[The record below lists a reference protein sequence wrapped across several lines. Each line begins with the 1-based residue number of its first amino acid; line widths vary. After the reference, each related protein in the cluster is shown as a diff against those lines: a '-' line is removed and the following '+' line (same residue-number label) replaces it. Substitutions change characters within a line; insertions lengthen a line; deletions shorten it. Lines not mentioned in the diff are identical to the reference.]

1 MKHSRCFCFL
11 KDEKKILE
19 LDAFY
24 VVRNNKKNIAECLG
38 KYEDLF
44 PQKNQMLFGRCPRE
58 T

>member
-1 MKHSRCFCFL
+1 MFLLFL

-24 VVRNNKKNIAECLG
+24 VVRNNKKNIAECSG
-38 KYEDLF
+38 IYEDLF
-44 PQKNQMLFGRCPRE
+44 PQKYQMLFGRCPRE